1 MLCNQTARVQ
11 VPGLP
16 LCAGNLQANVFPSL
30 HLSFLTYKKRGIV
43 PTHRFVITFH
53 ERIMP
58 NIYQNASRVSCH
70 EELAMAINQLVMS

>member
-1 MLCNQTARVQ
+1 MRRESASKCL
-11 VPGLP
+11 
-16 LCAGNLQANVFPSL
+16 SL
-30 HLSFLTYKKRGIV
+30 SAPQLRCRTYKKRGIV